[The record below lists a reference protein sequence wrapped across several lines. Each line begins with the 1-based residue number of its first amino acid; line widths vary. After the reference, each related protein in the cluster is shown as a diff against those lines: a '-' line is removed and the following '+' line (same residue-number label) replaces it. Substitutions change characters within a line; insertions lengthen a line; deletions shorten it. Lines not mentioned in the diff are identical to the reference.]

1 MITDELVNLIADHE
15 GLKLK
20 PYLDTVGVWTVGY
33 GHNLNVP
40 ISTKAAKQILL
51 DDIADAMNDCI
62 HAFPWFMELSEP
74 RQHAMIDLMFNM
86 GMGRL
91 SGFKKF
97 LQAMSLGNYDT
108 AADELVDSKWYEQVK
123 RRGPKVVA
131 MIRGSEQV

>member
-33 GHNLNVP
+33 GHNLQVP
-40 ISTKAAKQILL
+40 ISEKAAKQILM
-51 DDIADAMNDCI
+51 DDIQDAMNDCI
-62 HAFPWFMELSEP
+62 HTFPWFMELSET

-91 SGFKKF
+91 LGFKKF

-123 RRGPKVVA
+123 RRGPKIVA